1 MQSEDE
7 IIPEADDI
15 VERETPYLVTA
26 RECGFFDTSVETGRE
41 EAAVRIAAAAVYF
54 RWHVIEETDVRLF
67 LVLDRIQT
75 KPPLHQ
81 VIRNSCL
88 LHQSVYQNKAMAW
101 YKRGVL
107 ATIEAIGGRA
117 VFDNSTTEQRQAV
130 WRALFSRDPLGMA
143 KDSMPSSQLSI
154 DVRGIYRSADPKA
167 HKRRR
172 FIKTC
177 FVWMAEDT
185 YNVRIVRDSDDVAFM
200 NWKKMPGRRSINA
213 LELGDCLDV
222 PVRHGGMFDRD
233 RRNIGMVAMNNP
245 SFIVE
250 DD

>member
-1 MQSEDE
+1 MQTEDE
-7 IIPEADDI
+7 IIPEADDV
-15 VERETPYLVTA
+15 VERETPHLVTA
-26 RECGFFDTSVETGRE
+26 RECGFLDTRVETGHE
-41 EAAVRIAAAAVYF
+41 EAAVRIAAAVYF
-54 RWHVIEETDVRLF
+54 RWHVIEETDVLLF

-75 KPPLHQ
+75 KSPLHQ

-88 LHQSVYQNKAMAW
+88 RHQSVYQNKAMAW

-117 VFDNSTTEQRQAV
+117 VFDTSTTEQRQAV

-143 KDSMPSSQLSI
+143 KASMPSSQLSI
-154 DVRGIYRSADPKA
+154 DIRGIYRSADPKA
-167 HKRRR
+167 HTCRR

-185 YNVRIVRDSDDVAFM
+185 YNYRIIRDSDDVAFM

-213 LELGDCLDV
+213 LELGDCSDV
-222 PVRHGGMFDRD
+222 PVQHGGMFDRD
-233 RRNIGMVAMNNP
+233 RMNIGMVAMTNP